1 MRGCIEKWGD
11 SLAVR
16 LPPEVV
22 EAAGLR
28 EGMPL
33 DLTIRDGALILSS
46 GRWDIR
52 TLVARI
58 TSEPPPLEME
68 SPPRGGEVW

>member
-1 MRGCIEKWGD
+1 MRGCVEKWDD

-16 LPPEVV
+16 PPPEVV

-33 DLTIRDGALILSS
+33 DLTIRDGALILNS
-46 GRWDIR
+46 GGYDIR
-52 TLVARI
+52 TLVAQI
-58 TSEPPPLEME
+58 TGEPPPLEME